1 LHFLGYIIRFGAP
14 YLRRYWVALALGV
27 FFAMLF
33 GLSNGS
39 LVWGT
44 KTILERLSPQP
55 TAEQVASGSVSFL
68 EARTHQIVDPWLPRV
83 GRPIDKRQIIG
94 GLLFLPFLVGIRG
107 GCRWLSATFMASVS
121 ERTVNDLRCD
131 VLVKL
136 HSLSLDYFNRSTMG
150 DLLQRITGDT
160 AALNRCLSVGFMDII
175 KEPFSMLGIIVS
187 LCAIDWKLTLWAMI
201 LTPICLI
208 PVQSLGRRARNAAGE
223 GVKAMI
229 AQSSLLVENLSGIRM
244 VKALNLEHEQTERY
258 RGYSRQLVRAMLR
271 ATQAREQINPII
283 ETISMVGMGLLIL
296 YIFFSDRTT
305 PDMVAF
311 LTGMMLFFI
320 PVKKLAAL
328 HIMLQESK
336 FGVDRL
342 AQILNEVPSVKEP
355 LDPKPLTEFKTGITF
370 HGVNFAYDEQ
380 PVLQDLNLEIPRG
393 AKVGI
398 AGENGSGKSTLVNLL
413 LRFYDPREGSITID
427 GVDLREV
434 RLHDLRNLIGLVSQD
449 VVIFDQSIAGNI
461 GCAKQGATQEE
472 IEAAAKW
479 AGCHDFIMGFP
490 EGYET
495 RVGERGVRLS
505 GGQRQRVSIARAFI
519 RDAPI
524 IILDEATA
532 SLDARAEAEIQA
544 TVDRLEEHRTVICVA
559 HRLSTLAAMDKI
571 VVLSAGRV
579 VEEGPFQ
586 QLLASG
592 GIFARM
598 GRQQG
603 LIAAPVNAPEAEFA
617 VVGVDA

>member
-14 YLRRYWVALALGV
+14 YLKRYWVALALGV
-27 FFAMLF
+27 FFAMLY

-44 KTILERLSPQP
+44 KTILERLNPPPS
-55 TAEQVASGSVSFL
+55 AEAIAAGSVSFL
-68 EARTHQIVDPWLPRV
+68 EASTHKFVDPWLPRV
-83 GRPIDKRQIIG
+83 GRPIDARQIIG
-94 GLLFLPFLVGIRG
+94 GLLFLPILVGIRG

-121 ERTVNDLRCD
+121 ERVVNDLRCD

-136 HSLSLDYFNRSTMG
+136 HSLSLDYFNRATMG

-175 KEPFSMLGIIVS
+175 KEPFTMIGIIVA
-187 LCAIDWKLTLWAMI
+187 LCAIDWQLTVWAMV
-201 LTPICLI
+201 LTPLCLI
-208 PVQSLGRRARNAAGE
+208 PVQTLGRRARNAAGE

-244 VKALNLEHEQTERY
+244 VKALNLEHEQTDRY
-258 RGYSRQLVRAMLR
+258 RGYSRQLVQAMLR
-271 ATQAREQINPII
+271 SVQAREQINPII

-296 YIFFSDRTT
+296 YVFFTGRTT
-305 PDMVAF
+305 PEMVAF
-311 LTGMMLFFI
+311 LSGMMLFFI

-328 HIMLQESK
+328 HILLQESK

-342 AQILNEVPSVKEP
+342 AQILNEQPSVKEP
-355 LDPKPLTEFKTGITF
+355 IDPKPLTSFTSGIKF
-370 HGVNFAYDEQ
+370 HGVHFAYEEQ
-380 PVLQDLNLEIPRG
+380 PVLQGIDLEIPRG

-413 LRFYDPREGSITID
+413 LRFYDPREGKITID
-427 GVDLREV
+427 GVDLRDV

-461 GCAKQGATQEE
+461 GCAKPGATQEE

-479 AGCHDFIMGFP
+479 AGCHDFIIGFP

-571 VVLSAGRV
+571 VVLAAGRI

-592 GIFARM
+592 GLFARM

-603 LIAAPVNAPEAEFA
+603 LIAAPLEPAEAEFA
-617 VVGVDA
+617 VVGTDA

>member
-1 LHFLGYIIRFGAP
+1 
-14 YLRRYWVALALGV
+14 
-27 FFAMLF
+27 MLF

-39 LVWGT
+39 FVWGT

-55 TAEQVASGSVSFL
+55 EAGSAAAQSVGWL
-68 EARTHQIVDPWLPRV
+68 QANTHQIVDPWLPRV
-83 GRPIDKRQIIG
+83 GRPIDARQVIG
-94 GLLFLPFLVGIRG
+94 GLLFLPLLVGIRG
-107 GCRWLSATFMASVS
+107 VSKWLGSTFMASVS
-121 ERTVNDLRCD
+121 ERVVADLRHD

-136 HSLSLDYFNRSTMG
+136 QSLSLDYFNRSTMG
-150 DLLQRITGDT
+150 DLLQRINGDT
-160 AALNRCLSVGFMDII
+160 AALNRCLSVGFLDAV
-175 KEPFSMLGIIVS
+175 KEPFTMIGIVVA
-187 LCAIDWKLTLWAMI
+187 LCAIDWQLTAWAMV
-201 LTPICLI
+201 LTPLCLI
-208 PVQSLGRRARNAAGE
+208 PVQTLGRRARNAAGE

-229 AQSSLLVENLSGIRM
+229 AQSSLLVENLNGIRV
-244 VKALNLEHEQTERY
+244 VKALNLEDAQANRY
-258 RGYSRQLVRAMLR
+258 RGYSQELVRAMLKSV
-271 ATQAREQINPII
+271 QAREQINPII
-283 ETISMVGMGLLIL
+283 ETFSMLGLGLLIL
-296 YIFFSDRTT
+296 YIFFNNRTT

-320 PVKKLAAL
+320 PVKKLASL
-328 HIMLQESK
+328 HILLQESK
-336 FGVDRL
+336 IGVDRL
-342 AQILNEVPSVKEP
+342 GDILTEQPSVVERPDAHP
-355 LDPKPLTEFKTGITF
+355 LPTFSSGISF
-370 HGVNFAYDEQ
+370 RGVHFAYDKH
-380 PVLQDLNLEIPRG
+380 PVLHGINLEIPRG
-393 AKVGI
+393 GKIGI

-413 LRFYDPREGSITID
+413 LRFYDPIEGKIIID
-427 GVDLREV
+427 GMDLREV
-434 RLHDLRNLIGLVSQD
+434 RVSDLRNLIGLVSQD
-449 VVIFDQSIAGNI
+449 VIIFDQSIAGNI
-461 GCAKQGATQEE
+461 GCAKPGATQEE
-472 IEAAAKW
+472 IEAAAKE
-479 AGCHDFIMGFP
+479 AGCHEFITQLP

-617 VVGVDA
+617 VIGADA